1 MKSSLVSAGVS
12 LVIIRSI
19 PEWLSRLPTSTSL
32 RYATEAAESGV
43 MSIANALACVPLPNF
58 SASCALAA
66 LSAISCSTVLIGA
79 SGPRCR

>member
-1 MKSSLVSAGVS
+1 M
-12 LVIIRSI
+12 R
-19 PEWLSRLPTSTSL
+19 
-32 RYATEAAESGV
+32 AEPGV

-79 SGPRCR
+79 SGPRSL